1 MIAQLNRSFNRLADH
16 QDAGI
21 LLLRLTIGI
30 LLLFH
35 GVAKIEHGVGWIVQ
49 MLQAAGLPDFIAYG
63 VYIGEVIV

>member
-35 GVAKIEHGVGWIVQ
+35 GVAKIKHGVGWIVQ
-49 MLQAAGLPDFIAYG
+49 MLQAAGLLGFIAYG
-63 VYIGEVIV
+63 VYIGEVVV